1 MERYTD
7 AVCREIVLRAEENQ
21 FMAPKASI
29 YFGGGT
35 PSVLP
40 TECLR
45 KITNT
50 FKKICFLAPDHV
62 RLQLK

>member
-35 PSVLP
+35 PSVFADGM
-40 TECLR
+40 
-45 KITNT
+45 
-50 FKKICFLAPDHV
+50 FKKNY
-62 RLQLK
+62 

>member
-45 KITNT
+45 KLLI
-50 FKKICFLAPDHV
+50 L
-62 RLQLK
+62 